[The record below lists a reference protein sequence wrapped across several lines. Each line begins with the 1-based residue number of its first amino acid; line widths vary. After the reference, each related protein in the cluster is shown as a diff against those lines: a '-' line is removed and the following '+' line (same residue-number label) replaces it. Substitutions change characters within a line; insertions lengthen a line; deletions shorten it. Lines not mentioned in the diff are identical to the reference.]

1 MGGLQG
7 VPVVGIR
14 GISSDGS
21 AADCGG
27 SGCSRGPS
35 LGNLGGKIAGE
46 GWVIHSR
53 LLGRPPLHRS

>member
-1 MGGLQG
+1 M
-7 VPVVGIR
+7 PVVGIR